1 LQYFLAS
8 LNRWQN
14 FSSLIVFDFPNW
26 FTVTS
31 GDSSKLDPLKAY
43 SMETVEEAKRRIE
56 ELRTEIGEHD
66 RRYYLEAAPSISD
79 ERYDTLYRELRDL
92 EEEFPELVTPDSPT
106 QRVGGGPL
114 ESFRQVAHR
123 TPMLSLD
130 NTYSEAEVADFFR
143 RIERLLPGKT
153 IDAVIEPKVDGV
165 AISLLYRHGILE
177 YAATRG
183 NGVVGDDVTANIRT
197 VRAVPLRLRGIAP
210 EEVEL
215 RGEVFLP
222 KKVFA
227 ALNVEREQAGE
238 QLFANPRNT
247 AAGSLKQLDP
257 ALVAKRKLSAI
268 FYGFGLLAGE
278 EVSTHQQALKRLKSW
293 GLPTHEEIWTAQS
306 VDKVIEA
313 IQVLGRK
320 RHDYSFE
327 IDGAVVKVDRYDL
340 REQLGY
346 TSKAPRWAMAY
357 KYQAERAETR
367 VRSIEVQV
375 GRSGKLTP
383 VANLDAVLVSGTTVS
398 RATLHNGEEI
408 RRKDIREGDLVV
420 IEKSGEIIPAVV
432 EVLKERRTG
441 QEKRF
446 EMPSRCP
453 SCGEPV
459 IRFAGQVDVRC
470 TNVEC
475 PEQLKR
481 RLEHFAHKGA
491 LDIEGLG
498 EMMVEQLVAKGL
510 VKRVDHIYELDETK
524 LSQLDRM
531 GKKSISNLLN
541 GIAASKKQPL
551 WRLIFGL
558 GILHVGST
566 AARELAGH
574 FKTLEALQGAAL
586 EELTRVPNTGDVV
599 GTSIRD
605 WFQNSDNIAL
615 IDALKQHGLNFGA
628 ADEDESKSDT
638 LRGTSWVITGTLRE
652 SREFYEELIRRNGG
666 RVTGSVSKKTNYLLF
681 GEDAGSKLEKA
692 RQLGVKMVDE
702 GRFRQLVG
710 DDKEV
715 SSGKMP

>member
-1 LQYFLAS
+1 
-8 LNRWQN
+8 
-14 FSSLIVFDFPNW
+14 
-26 FTVTS
+26 
-31 GDSSKLDPLKAY
+31 
-43 SMETVEEAKRRIE
+43 METAQEAKRRINK
-56 ELRTEIGEHD
+56 LRTEIAEHD

-79 ERYDTLYRELRDL
+79 ERYDHLYRELRDL
-92 EEEFPELVTPDSPT
+92 EEEFPQFVTPDSPT
-106 QRVGGGPL
+106 QRVSGAPL
-114 ESFRQVAHR
+114 ESFRQVTHR

-143 RIERLLPGKT
+143 RLERLLPGET
-153 IDAVIEPKVDGV
+153 IHAVIEPKIDGV
-165 AISLLYRHGILE
+165 AISILYRHGALE

-183 NGVVGDDVTANIRT
+183 NGVVGDDVTANMRT
-197 VRAVPLRLRGIAP
+197 VRAVPLRLHGSVP
-210 EEVEL
+210 EEVEV

-227 ALNVEREQAGE
+227 ALNAEREQAGE

-268 FYGFGLLAGE
+268 FYGFGLLTGDA
-278 EVSTHQQALKRLKSW
+278 VSTHEQALGRLKAW
-293 GLPTHEEIWTAQS
+293 GLTTHEEIWPAQS
-306 VDKVIEA
+306 VDQVIEA
-313 IQVLGRK
+313 IHTLGRR
-320 RHDYSFE
+320 RHDYPFE

-367 VRSIEVQV
+367 VLSIEVHV

-383 VANLDAVLVSGTTVS
+383 VANLEPVLVSGTTVS
-398 RATLHNGEEI
+398 RATLHNGDEI
-408 RRKDIREGDLVV
+408 RRKDVREGDFVL

-432 EVLKERRTG
+432 EVLKERRMG
-441 QEKRF
+441 QEKTF

-453 SCGEPV
+453 SCGEPLT
-459 IRFAGQVDVRC
+459 RSEGQVDVRC

-475 PEQLKR
+475 PEQVKR

-498 EMMVEQLVAKGL
+498 EMMVEQLVAKGF
-510 VKRVDHIYELDETK
+510 VKRMDHIYELDETK

-541 GIAASKKQPL
+541 GIEASKKQPL
-551 WRLIFGL
+551 WRLVFGL

-566 AARELAGH
+566 AARELADH
-574 FKTLEALQGAAL
+574 FKTLTALQGAAL

-599 GTSIRD
+599 SASIRD
-605 WFQNSDNIAL
+605 WFENPDNIAL
-615 IDALKQHGLNFGA
+615 INSLKQHGLNFGE
-628 ADEDESKSDT
+628 ADRDDAESDS
-638 LRGTSWVITGTLRE
+638 LHNTSWVITGTLRE
-652 SREFYEELIRRNGG
+652 AREVYEERIRRNGG
-666 RVTGSVSKKTNYLLF
+666 RVTGSVSKKTDYLLV
-681 GEDAGSKLEKA
+681 GEDAGGKLEKA
-692 RQLGVKMVDE
+692 RRLGVKIVDE
-702 GRFRQLVG
+702 SEFRQLAG
-710 DDKEV
+710 
-715 SSGKMP
+715 G

>member
-1 LQYFLAS
+1 
-8 LNRWQN
+8 
-14 FSSLIVFDFPNW
+14 
-26 FTVTS
+26 
-31 GDSSKLDPLKAY
+31 
-43 SMETVEEAKRRIE
+43 METVEEAKRRIE
-56 ELRTEIGEHD
+56 KLRAEIAEHD

-79 ERYDTLYRELRDL
+79 ERYDQLYRELRHL
-92 EEEFPELVTPDSPT
+92 EEEFPEFVTPESPT
-106 QRVGGGPL
+106 QRVGGAPL
-114 ESFRQVAHR
+114 ESFRQVKHR

-130 NTYSEAEVADFFR
+130 NTYSEEEVADFFR
-143 RIERLLPGKT
+143 RLERLLPGET

-165 AISLLYRHGILE
+165 AISLLYRRGILE

-183 NGVVGDDVTANIRT
+183 NGVVGDDVTANMRT
-197 VRAVPLRLRGIAP
+197 VRAVPLRLHGSVP
-210 EEVEL
+210 EEFEV

-227 ALNVEREQAGE
+227 SLNAERERSGE

-268 FYGFGLLAGE
+268 FYGFGLLTGD
-278 EVSTHQQALKRLKSW
+278 EVSTHQQALSRLKSW
-293 GLPTHEEIWTAQS
+293 GLPTHEKIWTAQS
-306 VDKVIEA
+306 VDDVIKA
-313 IQVLGRK
+313 IQTLGRM
-320 RHDYSFE
+320 RHDFPFE

-346 TSKAPRWAMAY
+346 TSKAPRWAMAF
-357 KYQAERAETR
+357 KYQAERAESR
-367 VRSIEVQV
+367 VLSIEVQV

-383 VANLDAVLVSGTTVS
+383 VANLDPVFVSGTTVS

-408 RRKDIREGDLVV
+408 RRKDVREGDVVV

-441 QEKRF
+441 QEKLF

-459 IRFAGQVDVRC
+459 ARLAGQVDVRC

-475 PEQLKR
+475 PEQVKR

-498 EMMVEQLVAKGL
+498 EMMVEQLVEKGL
-510 VKRVDHIYELDETK
+510 VKRVDHIYELDEAK
-524 LSQLDRM
+524 LSRLDRM
-531 GKKSISNLLN
+531 GKRSISNLLN
-541 GIAASKKQPL
+541 GIEASKKQPL
-551 WRLIFGL
+551 WRLLFGL

-566 AARELAGH
+566 AARELADR
-574 FKTLEALQGAAL
+574 FKTLEALQGASL

-605 WFQNSDNIAL
+605 WFQNPDNIAL
-615 IDALKQHGLNFGA
+615 IKALKQHGLNFGETDR
-628 ADEDESKSDT
+628 DEAESDT

-652 SREFYEELIRRNGG
+652 SREVFEELIRRNGG
-666 RVTGSVSKKTNYLLF
+666 RVTSSVSKKTDYLLV
-681 GEDAGSKLEKA
+681 GEDAGSKLERA
-692 RQLGVKMVDE
+692 RQLGVKIVDE
-702 GRFRQLVG
+702 QTFGQLVG
-710 DDKEV
+710 D
-715 SSGKMP
+715 

>member
-1 LQYFLAS
+1 
-8 LNRWQN
+8 
-14 FSSLIVFDFPNW
+14 
-26 FTVTS
+26 
-31 GDSSKLDPLKAY
+31 
-43 SMETVEEAKRRIE
+43 METAEEAERRIQK
-56 ELRTEIGEHD
+56 LRAEIAEHD

-79 ERYDTLYRELRDL
+79 EQYDNLYRDLRDL
-92 EEEFPELVTPDSPT
+92 EQEHPELVTPDSPT
-106 QRVGGGPL
+106 QRVGGAPL

-130 NTYSEAEVADFFR
+130 NTYSEGEVADFFR
-143 RIERLLPGKT
+143 RLERLLPGET

-165 AISLLYRHGILE
+165 AISLLYRRGMLE

-183 NGVVGDDVTANIRT
+183 NGVMGDDVTANIRT
-197 VRAVPLRLRGIAP
+197 VRAVPLRLHGSVP
-210 EEVEL
+210 EEVEV

-227 ALNVEREQAGE
+227 ALNVERDQAGE

-268 FYGFGLLAGE
+268 FYGFGLLTGD
-278 EVSTHQQALKRLKSW
+278 EVSTHQQALDRLKRW
-293 GLPTHEEIWTAQS
+293 GLPTHEKIWTAQS
-306 VDKVIEA
+306 VEEVIGA
-313 IQVLGRK
+313 IQELGRR
-320 RHDYSFE
+320 RHDFQFE

-340 REQLGY
+340 RELLGY

-367 VRSIEVQV
+367 VLSIEVQV

-383 VANLDAVLVSGTTVS
+383 VANLEQVFVSGTTVA
-398 RATLHNGEEI
+398 RATLHNGDEI
-408 RRKDIREGDLVV
+408 RRKDVREGDMVV
-420 IEKSGEIIPAVV
+420 IEKSGEIIPAVI

-441 QEKRF
+441 QEKPF

-459 IRFAGQVDVRC
+459 SRLAGQVDVRC

-475 PEQLKR
+475 PEQVKR

-498 EMMVEQLVAKGL
+498 KMMVEQLVENGF

-524 LSQLDRM
+524 LSRLDRM

-541 GIAASKKQPL
+541 GIEASKKQPW

-558 GILHVGST
+558 GIMHVGST
-566 AARELAGH
+566 AARELADN
-574 FKTLEALQGAAL
+574 FKTLEALQGAPL
-586 EELTRVPNTGDVV
+586 EELTRVPNTGEVV

-605 WFQNSDNIAL
+605 WFQDPDNIAL
-615 IDALKQHGLNFGA
+615 IKALKKHGLNFGE
-628 ADEDESKSDT
+628 ADRDEAQSET
-638 LRGTSWVITGTLRE
+638 LRGTSWVITGTLGEPRE
-652 SREFYEELIRRNGG
+652 VFEELIRRNGG
-666 RVTGSVSKKTNYLLF
+666 RVTGNVSKKTDYLLV
-681 GEDAGSKLEKA
+681 GEDAGSKLVKA
-692 RQLGVKMVDE
+692 RQLGVEIVDE
-702 GRFRQLVG
+702 GKFRQLV
-710 DDKEV
+710 KE
-715 SSGKMP
+715 